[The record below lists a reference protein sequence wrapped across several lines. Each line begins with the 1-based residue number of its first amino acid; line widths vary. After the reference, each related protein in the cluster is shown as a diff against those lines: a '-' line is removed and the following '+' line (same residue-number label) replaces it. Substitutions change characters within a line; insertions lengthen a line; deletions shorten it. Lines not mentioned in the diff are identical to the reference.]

1 MPRSGPPGFPHAVDR
16 ALRASA
22 KAGRAR
28 NGDCLPA
35 RKAESEAMRAI
46 PSLLLFLAA
55 PASAGG
61 ATPLPEPSNL
71 ALFGLGVAGLV
82 IGRRM
87 AAKRKSSDKD

>member
-1 MPRSGPPGFPHAVDR
+1 
-16 ALRASA
+16 
-22 KAGRAR
+22 
-28 NGDCLPA
+28 
-35 RKAESEAMRAI
+35 MRAI